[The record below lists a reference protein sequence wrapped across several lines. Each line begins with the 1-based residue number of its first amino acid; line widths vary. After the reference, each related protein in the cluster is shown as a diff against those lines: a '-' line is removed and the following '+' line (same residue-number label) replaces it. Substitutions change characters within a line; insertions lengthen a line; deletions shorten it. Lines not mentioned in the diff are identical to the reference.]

1 MNKALI
7 QRKTFNLYS
16 LTCALVLLLIGCSP
30 SLPKTKTDS
39 NPQPGWL
46 ASKPADNNYYVGI
59 GHGTKDGAN
68 NYIQEAKKS
77 ALEDLVSQIKVEVSS
92 MSVLSQIDENKEFQ
106 QKYQQIIQTKVKD
119 DIQDFEQEDSWQDE
133 KNYWVYYRLS
143 KQRYKDIKDG
153 LRRDAVTSALD
164 FFTKAKVSERNG
176 DMVQAL
182 GFYFQGFRAIEK
194 YLAEPIRI
202 QFEGNDILLTNEIY
216 ANLEL
221 LLDKIQLTATPSEMA
236 VNRRISGSGL
246 TVTAKAFLK
255 ESNKPVADLPLTAAF
270 EKGSGNVFPDYKT
283 DDSGQTKILVTK
295 IGAKDLDQTVGVK
308 VNLLFFLGPDSSNI
322 CLLMAQKMTVP
333 QVSILLNV
341 QRPVVLVSSTER
353 NFGIDKANQQ
363 LTNRLKNFL
372 TNSGFEITDDRAKAE
387 LWMDV
392 NADSEKGSVSGSIY
406 ITYVTAIIRVIT
418 LKDNK
423 EIYSTTLDRIKG
435 YSLDYERS
443 SQESYDKSMS
453 ILEKEKMPQ
462 LLDAILQ

>member
-1 MNKALI
+1 
-7 QRKTFNLYS
+7 
-16 LTCALVLLLIGCSP
+16 
-30 SLPKTKTDS
+30 
-39 NPQPGWL
+39 
-46 ASKPADNNYYVGI
+46 
-59 GHGTKDGAN
+59 
-68 NYIQEAKKS
+68 
-77 ALEDLVSQIKVEVSS
+77 
-92 MSVLSQIDENKEFQ
+92 
-106 QKYQQIIQTKVKD
+106 
-119 DIQDFEQEDSWQDE
+119 
-133 KNYWVYYRLS
+133 
-143 KQRYKDIKDG
+143 
-153 LRRDAVTSALD
+153 
-164 FFTKAKVSERNG
+164 
-176 DMVQAL
+176 
-182 GFYFQGFRAIEK
+182 
-194 YLAEPIRI
+194 
-202 QFEGNDILLTNEIY
+202 
-216 ANLEL
+216 
-221 LLDKIQLTATPSEMA
+221 MA